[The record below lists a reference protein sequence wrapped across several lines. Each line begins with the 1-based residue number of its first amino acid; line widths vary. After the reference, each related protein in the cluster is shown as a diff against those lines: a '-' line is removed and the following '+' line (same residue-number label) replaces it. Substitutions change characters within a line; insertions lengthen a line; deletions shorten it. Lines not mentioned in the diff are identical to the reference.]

1 MKLKHLKYFQKHTWM
16 NLSNN
21 DWNTMDSLAMKQLKF
36 LHSVIILL
44 LQIFANIIL
53 KIIVKIKIF
62 YKAFIWAVLFS
73 THPPTFSWIELQ
85 MLLQYYLIHTTII
98 MVNQVIFLYLYI
110 NICIFVSMSWSRSIY
125 VDVLRHPPLD
135 PGCSSF

>member
-1 MKLKHLKYFQKHTWM
+1 M

-62 YKAFIWAVLFS
+62 YKAFI
-73 THPPTFSWIELQ
+73 
-85 MLLQYYLIHTTII
+85 
-98 MVNQVIFLYLYI
+98 
-110 NICIFVSMSWSRSIY
+110 
-125 VDVLRHPPLD
+125 
-135 PGCSSF
+135 